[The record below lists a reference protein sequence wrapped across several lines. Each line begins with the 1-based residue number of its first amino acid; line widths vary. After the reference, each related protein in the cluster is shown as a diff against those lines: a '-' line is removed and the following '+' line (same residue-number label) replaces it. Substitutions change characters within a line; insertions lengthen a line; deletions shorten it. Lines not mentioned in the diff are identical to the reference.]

1 MTTTTDPT
9 EQTDPTEHN
18 EQTDKLVRWAI
29 GDALLAMQRLTAWLE
44 SGDPAAPACAA
55 ALSLNETDDPITI
68 ANWTDGIAF
77 GLEHAI
83 HNH

>member
-1 MTTTTDPT
+1 MTNQTGHT
-9 EQTDPTEHN
+9 EQT
-18 EQTDKLVRWAI
+18 EQLVRRAI

-44 SGDPAAPACAA
+44 SGDPAAPACAE

-83 HNH
+83 NNH